1 MGNLKIIETRAVI
14 QGTKNFGAHT
24 GRSLSNVTDASTT
37 RVNVTVPEGYRFLG
51 NVNLVVNGVPGIE
64 AIFDGSN
71 LNAATSLNPY
81 LFNASTQNYTGPY
94 NLDFHVYSLVISI

>member
-1 MGNLKIIETRAVI
+1 MGNLKIIETRVVI
-14 QGTKNFGAHT
+14 EATKNFGAHT

-37 RVNVTVPEGYRFLG
+37 RINVTVPTGYRFLG

-81 LFNASTQNYTGPY
+81 LFNASSQNYISPY
-94 NLDFHVYSLVISI
+94 NLDFHIYSLVIPV